1 MFDGETLSNIKFFL
15 SVGEQAPFTG
25 SGHLI
30 DDLPIYE
37 IKKWVKQ
44 LSDHYKKQQEQMEKQ
59 KQKSKS
65 KK

>member
-1 MFDGETLSNIKFFL
+1 MFDSKTLADVKFFL

-30 DDLPIYE
+30 DDLPVRE
-37 IKKWVKQ
+37 IKQWVKQ
-44 LSDHYKKQQEQMEKQ
+44 LSDHYKKQQKEMEKQ